1 MFYTIRLYTTLILC
15 SIYIFLTTYGHASSI
30 KAHNKLADGQA
41 VSNIKSDE
49 YVQFFRSS
57 AWFDETSQLW
67 YLPIHGWVYE
77 PEKSI
82 IRKQLIARS
91 LKAKY
96 GLSVTSQQTEKNF
109 DRRVNLLIADN
120 ERNKTIIIKIEKQH
134 YTLPKSL
141 PNGHFQDIITLT
153 QSQVDQ
159 LQQNNQIIFSAAIN
173 SKDKR
178 NFYGAVSLI
187 PPEGISV
194 ISDIDDTIK
203 VTQVTDHTKLMNY
216 TFFQDFIPTAGM
228 PALYQSWAQQGITFH
243 FVSSS
248 PWHLY
253 QPLAEFADTAGYPW
267 ASYSLKYIR
276 FKDETLLNLFKK
288 GTETKP
294 QQIEAILKVYPKR
307 KFILVGDSGE
317 QDPEVYGELM
327 RQYPKQII
335 KAFIRNVNNSLATE
349 NRYKKAFSGINGD
362 KWQLFKDPK
371 EVQVLSFLNKN

>member
-1 MFYTIRLYTTLILC
+1 MFYTIRLSTTLVLC
-15 SIYIFLTTYGHASSI
+15 SIYVFLTTHGHASSI
-30 KAHNKLADGQA
+30 KAHNKFDNQT

-49 YVQFFRSS
+49 YIQFFRSS
-57 AWFDETSQLW
+57 AWLDETSQLW
-67 YLPIHGWVYE
+67 HLPIHGWVYE

-82 IRKQLIARS
+82 IRKRLIARA
-91 LKAKY
+91 LKSKY
-96 GLSVTSQQTEKNF
+96 GLSATSKQTENNF
-109 DRRVNLLIADN
+109 NRRVNLLITDN
-120 ERNKTIIIKIEKQH
+120 ERNKSIIIRIGKQL
-134 YTLPKSL
+134 YTLPKSS
-141 PNGHFQDIITLT
+141 PNGHFQDTITLT
-153 QSQVDQ
+153 KQQANQ
-159 LQQNNQIIFSAAIN
+159 LQQNNQIVFSAVIN

-178 NFYGAVSLI
+178 NFYGTVSLI

-194 ISDIDDTIK
+194 VSDIDDTIK
-203 VTQVTDHTKLMNY
+203 VTQVTDHAKLMNY

-228 PALYQSWAQQGITFH
+228 PALYQSWAQQGATFH

-253 QPLAEFADTAGYPW
+253 QPLVEFADTAGYPW

-294 QQIEAILKVYPKR
+294 KQIEAILQVYPKR

-327 RQYPKQII
+327 RKYPKQII
-335 KAFIRNVNNSLATE
+335 KTFIRNVNNSSATE
-349 NRYKKAFSGINGD
+349 SRYKKAFSGVNND
-362 KWQLFKDPK
+362 KWQLFINPK
-371 EVQVLSFLNKN
+371 KIILSIINK